1 MNFGE
6 EVYSII
12 TSFREFDVTVK
23 SASSRSTIFIVKG
36 PDRASM
42 QKKLEDAFRRSKIP
56 NNKIS
61 REKVGASSFP
71 ATVVNLT
78 NDKIV
83 IVYKPT
89 RKGADRGAVQT
100 RNVES
105 AQCLYAALAFR
116 VLGRNLRVEDIST
129 TNFERCRS
137 FIDVDA
143 KFEDMLNIS
152 EDWIN
157 SSIEGAN

>member
-61 REKVGASSFP
+61 REKVGGFFFP
-71 ATVVNLT
+71 CHC
-78 NDKIV
+78 
-83 IVYKPT
+83 
-89 RKGADRGAVQT
+89 RKF
-100 RNVES
+100 N
-105 AQCLYAALAFR
+105 
-116 VLGRNLRVEDIST
+116 
-129 TNFERCRS
+129 
-137 FIDVDA
+137 
-143 KFEDMLNIS
+143 K
-152 EDWIN
+152 
-157 SSIEGAN
+157 